1 MSQTFSSTPNAI
13 VTMLSCVAVMVT
25 RCASKCTRSIAQNLS
40 CRMVISPASALNVL
54 SRVNTPSAI
63 SSARRCDV
71 SRSAFSGSDTPF
83 TATYSGFGAFS
94 GSSQP
99 CPFWW
104 WMPARLTAVICCTPA
119 SPIVPRTPIYPLPV
133 RKRLPLSAS
142 CAGSKP
148 VRSITVFIR
157 VFLLMFKTSLH
168 AVFMEGN
175 SRLHC
180 AFPATDCR
188 LSGAE
193 ISVLCIYPTYS
204 SKSDNF
210 PR

>member
-1 MSQTFSSTPNAI
+1 MSQTFSSTPNAM
-13 VTMLSCVAVMVT
+13 VTTQSCVAVMVT
-25 RCASKCTRSIAQNLS
+25 RCASKCTRSIAQNRS